1 MKHNEILELV
11 PLYALDALEG
21 DEHLAVR
28 NHLATCESC
37 RAELQ
42 EYHSI
47 AAGFTEDAE
56 APAHIWARI
65 EAGLDDDG
73 QAPVVPFET
82 PRSGAPPFMKWILGA
97 AAAIALVFGGIFVG
111 QNLADDNLA
120 TDSGV
125 VAAAQ
130 SAAEQPGSFISDFL
144 VDDVAVAQVVIT
156 AEGLGY
162 VVPTDDLEA
171 LPSDRTYQLWV
182 VTPDELVISAGV
194 LGADPAPST
203 FTWSGDI
210 AGFALTRE
218 VAGGVVSSAGDVV
231 SLIET

>member
-1 MKHNEILELV
+1 MNHNEILELV

-37 RAELQ
+37 RQELQ

-47 AAGFTEDAE
+47 AASFTEDGA

-65 EAGLDDDG
+65 DAELDGDD
-73 QAPVVPFET
+73 QVSVVPFEK
-82 PRSGAPPFMKWILGA
+82 PRSGPAPVLKWIVGA
-97 AAAIALVFGGIFVG
+97 AAAIALVFGGVVVG
-111 QNLADDNLA
+111 QNLADNNLA

-125 VAAAQ
+125 LAAAQ
-130 SAAEQPGSFISDFL
+130 SAAEQPGSFVSDFV
-144 VDDVAVAQVVIT
+144 VDDVAVAQVVVT

-231 SLIET
+231 AVVET